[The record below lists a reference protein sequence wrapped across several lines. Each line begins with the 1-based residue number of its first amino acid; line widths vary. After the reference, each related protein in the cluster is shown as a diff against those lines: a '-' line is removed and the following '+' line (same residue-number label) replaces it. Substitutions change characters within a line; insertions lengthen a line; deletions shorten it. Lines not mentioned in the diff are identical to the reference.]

1 VELPGLSFVCFA
13 LELQMEGLWGVVGN
27 QFFDNLPPFQLEP
40 IEKTSSRHVA
50 NLARCSGDQQ
60 AAAAPWPKK
69 LADRIGAIRDL
80 VTKAPAAWS
89 VEQVA
94 GAFRSANKAD
104 VAKVLDGLTA
114 LGILAGYEAGG
125 GRRWKLTRATA

>member
-1 VELPGLSFVCFA
+1 MTGNKNASNPGTAMPVTIPRHFR
-13 LELQMEGLWGVVGN
+13 EGKRWTRAGQRPV
-27 QFFDNLPPFQLEP
+27 
-40 IEKTSSRHVA
+40 
-50 NLARCSGDQQ
+50 LAWI
-60 AAAAPWPKK
+60 ATLAAAPWPKK
-69 LADRIGAIRDL
+69 LADQIGAIRDL

-94 GAFRSANKAD
+94 GAFKGASRAD
-104 VAKVLDGLTA
+104 VEEVLDSLAA